1 FQFLACPAGAGAGR
15 HRSLWAAIAW
25 SPALLTERDRALF
38 RRLAVFRGGF
48 DLEAAG
54 VVADS
59 SDVLAGVARLVDKS
73 LVVSLAT
80 AGPPRHPPLVALPG
94 HGRGPPRARGGRA
107 PGKGRAAGGVPVPG

>member
-59 SDVLAGVARLVDKS
+59 SHVLAGVARLVDKS

-80 AGPPRHPPLVALPG
+80 AGGPPPPLLGGLPG
-94 HGRGPPRARGGRA
+94 DWAGPPRA
-107 PGKGRAAGGVPVPG
+107 PGDACHGAGGAPARVPG